1 MRTSHVDRRST
12 RYAARQFVS
21 DIEIPP
27 TEGFVPM
34 SEPDGNTTALERAQG
49 IVKFFNLEKGFGF
62 ARRENGASD
71 VFIHANALKR
81 SGIENGVQTG
91 ERLEFDVLPVEGKG
105 PKAANIKRL
114 ASTG

>member
-1 MRTSHVDRRST
+1 MRNSHVDQRSN

-21 DIEIPP
+21 DIEYPP
-27 TEGFVPM
+27 TEGLPLM
-34 SEPDGNTTALERAQG
+34 SEPNGNTTAPERAQG

-91 ERLEFDVLPVEGKG
+91 ERLEFDVIPVAEKG
-105 PKAANIKRL
+105 PKAANIKRI
-114 ASTG
+114 ASAG